1 MLSRSEDMRLQK
13 VIFSTQDSLY
23 LHKYID
29 IRYIQLV
36 LIIFDDEYH
45 ANLSGL
51 QDTINEI
58 QKDIGKRMYEICMRG
73 KLPEASELLARDDVV
88 RLKRCIF
95 AQGTGYRYRKTNFRF
110 F

>member
-13 VIFSTQDSLY
+13 VIVGTQDIYMIKWDLY
-23 LHKYID
+23 S
-29 IRYIQLV
+29 QLV
-36 LIIFDDEYH
+36 LIIFADEYQSH
-45 ANLSGL
+45 LSGL

-95 AQGTGYRYRKTNFRF
+95 AQGTGYRFERQTLSHI
-110 F
+110 

>member
-1 MLSRSEDMRLQK
+1 MLSHSEDMRLQK

-23 LHKYID
+23 LHD
-29 IRYIQLV
+29 LNIRYIQLV
-36 LIIFDDEYH
+36 LIIFADEYQSY
-45 ANLSGL
+45 LSGL

-95 AQGTGYRYRKTNFRF
+95 AQGTGYRYRKTNFISNL
-110 F
+110 

>member
-1 MLSRSEDMRLQK
+1 MLSRSEDTRLQK
-13 VIFSTQDSLY
+13 VIFSTQDIY
-23 LHKYID
+23 MTKWD
-29 IRYIQLV
+29 RYIQLV
-36 LIIFDDEYH
+36 LIIFADEYQSY
-45 ANLSGL
+45 LSGL

-95 AQGTGYRYRKTNFRF
+95 AQGTGYRYRETNFISNLF

>member
-1 MLSRSEDMRLQK
+1 M
-13 VIFSTQDSLY
+13 TN
-23 LHKYID
+23 
-29 IRYIQLV
+29 IQLV
-36 LIIFDDEYH
+36 LILFADEYQSY
-45 ANLSGL
+45 LSGL

-95 AQGTGYRYRKTNFRF
+95 AQGTGYIYRRTKFISNLF

>member
-1 MLSRSEDMRLQK
+1 MGPFK
-13 VIFSTQDSLY
+13 
-23 LHKYID
+23 
-29 IRYIQLV
+29 IQLV
-36 LIIFDDEYH
+36 LIIFADEYQSY
-45 ANLSGL
+45 LSGL

-95 AQGTGYRYRKTNFRF
+95 AQGTWYRYRKTNFVSKLYF
-110 F
+110 LNIE

>member
-1 MLSRSEDMRLQK
+1 M
-13 VIFSTQDSLY
+13 
-23 LHKYID
+23 
-29 IRYIQLV
+29 
-36 LIIFDDEYH
+36 IIFAYEYQSY
-45 ANLSGL
+45 LSGL

-95 AQGTGYRYRKTNFRF
+95 AQGTWYKYRKTNVMSSLYFSEYRIKHNIVLQIL
-110 F
+110 

>member
-1 MLSRSEDMRLQK
+1 M
-13 VIFSTQDSLY
+13 TN
-23 LHKYID
+23 
-29 IRYIQLV
+29 IQLV
-36 LIIFDDEYH
+36 LIIFADEYQSY
-45 ANLSGL
+45 LSGL

-95 AQGTGYRYRKTNFRF
+95 AQGTGYRYRKTNFVIFSEYRMKHNITLQII
-110 F
+110 

>member
-1 MLSRSEDMRLQK
+1 MTRC
-13 VIFSTQDSLY
+13 
-23 LHKYID
+23 
-29 IRYIQLV
+29 IRYIQLA
-36 LIIFDDEYH
+36 LIIFADEYQLH
-45 ANLSGL
+45 SSGL

-95 AQGTGYRYRKTNFRF
+95 AQGTGYIYGRTKFISNLNFSEYTMKHNIMLQII
-110 F
+110 

>member
-1 MLSRSEDMRLQK
+1 MLSRSEDTRLQK
-13 VIFSTQDSLY
+13 VIFSTQDIYMTKWDL
-23 LHKYID
+23 LIK
-29 IRYIQLV
+29 LV
-36 LIIFDDEYH
+36 LIIFADEYQSY
-45 ANLSGL
+45 LSGL

-95 AQGTGYRYRKTNFRF
+95 AQGTGYSIKRRTLCQN
-110 F
+110 

>member
-1 MLSRSEDMRLQK
+1 MT
-13 VIFSTQDSLY
+13 IC
-23 LHKYID
+23 

-36 LIIFDDEYH
+36 LIIFADEYQSY
-45 ANLSGL
+45 LSGL

-95 AQGTGYRYRKTNFRF
+95 AQGTGYRYRKTRFISNLNFLNIE
-110 F
+110 

>member
-23 LHKYID
+23 LHE
-29 IRYIQLV
+29 YIQLV
-36 LIIFDDEYH
+36 LIIFSDEYQSY
-45 ANLSGL
+45 LSGL

-95 AQGTGYRYRKTNFRF
+95 AQGTGYIYGRTKFISNL
-110 F
+110 

>member
-1 MLSRSEDMRLQK
+1 M
-13 VIFSTQDSLY
+13 VPFNT
-23 LHKYID
+23 
-29 IRYIQLV
+29 IQLV
-36 LIIFDDEYH
+36 LIIFADEYQSY
-45 ANLSGL
+45 LSGL

-95 AQGTGYRYRKTNFRF
+95 AQGTGYRY
-110 F
+110 

>member
-1 MLSRSEDMRLQK
+1 MLSRSEDTRLQR
-13 VIFSTQDSLY
+13 VIFSTQ
-23 LHKYID
+23 YIYMTKWD
-29 IRYIQLV
+29 LLIQLV
-36 LIIFDDEYH
+36 LIIFADEYQSY
-45 ANLSGL
+45 LSGL

-95 AQGTGYRYRKTNFRF
+95 AQGTGYRY
-110 F
+110 

>member
-13 VIFSTQDSLY
+13 VIFSTQDSSY
-23 LHKYID
+23 LHDYI
-29 IRYIQLV
+29 IELV
-36 LIIFDDEYH
+36 LIIFADEYQSY
-45 ANLSGL
+45 LSGL

-95 AQGTGYRYRKTNFRF
+95 AQGTGYRY
-110 F
+110 

>member
-1 MLSRSEDMRLQK
+1 MLSRSEDTRLQK
-13 VIFSTQDSLY
+13 VIFSTQDIYMTKWDL
-23 LHKYID
+23 LIKLI
-29 IRYIQLV
+29 
-36 LIIFDDEYH
+36 LIIFAVVYQSY
-45 ANLSGL
+45 LSGL

-95 AQGTGYRYRKTNFRF
+95 AQGTGYRY
-110 F
+110 

>member
-1 MLSRSEDMRLQK
+1 M
-13 VIFSTQDSLY
+13 TTC
-23 LHKYID
+23 

-36 LIIFDDEYH
+36 LIIFADEYQSY
-45 ANLSGL
+45 LSGL

-95 AQGTGYRYRKTNFRF
+95 AQGTWYRYRKTNFLCQNYSYAYRIKYSIMLLII
-110 F
+110 

>member
-1 MLSRSEDMRLQK
+1 M
-13 VIFSTQDSLY
+13 
-23 LHKYID
+23 
-29 IRYIQLV
+29 
-36 LIIFDDEYH
+36 IIFADEYQSYS
-45 ANLSGL
+45 SGL

-95 AQGTGYRYRKTNFRF
+95 AQGTGYRYRETNFNSNLNSEYTMKHNIMLQII
-110 F
+110 

>member
-1 MLSRSEDMRLQK
+1 MLSRSEDTRLQK
-13 VIFSTQDSLY
+13 VIFSTQDIYMTKWDL
-23 LHKYID
+23 LK
-29 IRYIQLV
+29 LV
-36 LIIFDDEYH
+36 LIIFADEYQSY
-45 ANLSGL
+45 LSGL

-95 AQGTGYRYRKTNFRF
+95 AQGTWYRYRKTNLLCQN
-110 F
+110 

>member
-23 LHKYID
+23 PHGHI

-36 LIIFDDEYH
+36 LIIFADEFQSY
-45 ANLSGL
+45 LSGL

-95 AQGTGYRYRKTNFRF
+95 AQGTGYRY
-110 F
+110 